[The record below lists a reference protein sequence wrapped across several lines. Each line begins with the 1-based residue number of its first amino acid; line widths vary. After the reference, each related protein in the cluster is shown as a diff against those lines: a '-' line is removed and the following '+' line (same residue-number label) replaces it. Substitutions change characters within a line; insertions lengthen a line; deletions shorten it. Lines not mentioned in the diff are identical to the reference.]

1 MPSSSASSAN
11 NTPLRRRL
19 WLTVLLAVWIIH
31 GDAQLKRYD
40 TDFFVSQ
47 RDFLVAVPIEVE
59 RNQIFVTLDFGGR
72 PYRFKLD
79 TGASQGVLY
88 DDVQLPGVKTL
99 GTIESEDAA
108 GNVRQMKTVQLPPFR
123 LGSLTVSGYK
133 VQRMSRRVVR
143 RGEDGIIGFALFNK
157 GIAARIDTREH
168 QLTLTDRRDHYA
180 YTPGEAL
187 KYRLHK
193 HVPYIKISPF
203 ADVSEEVLFDTG
215 SPLPYAVNATKFAQM
230 RNQHPE
236 IELQIEGSTY
246 GSHAMGH
253 FGSERSGQIMLLA
266 LQRLLWDEFAFRD
279 VHCTTVNG
287 GSHVGALLL
296 DYGAVVINP
305 FRRQLVFQPY
315 DGTASVTVSN
325 RLHDIVI
332 VERNGRAMIG
342 MVMQDGKAWA
352 AGFRP
357 NVLIESVNGQPL
369 TFEQFLRYR
378 WVRNQEYV
386 FTLQLPNGIST
397 TLRAFWPL
405 QYNQQD

>member
-1 MPSSSASSAN
+1 MPLSTASSASKHA
-11 NTPLRRRL
+11 LRRWL
-19 WLTVLLAVWIIH
+19 LLTVVLVAWTLHA
-31 GDAQLKRYD
+31 DAQIKRYD

-59 RNQIFVTLDFGGR
+59 RHQIYVTLYFNGR
-72 PYRFKLD
+72 PLRFKLD
-79 TGASQGVLY
+79 TGASQGILY
-88 DDVQLPGVKTL
+88 DDVQLPGIVTL

-108 GNVRQMKTVQLPPFR
+108 GHIRQMKTVQLPPFQ

-133 VQRMSRRVVR
+133 VQRMSRRIVR

-168 QLTLTDRRDHYA
+168 QLTLTDRRNHYA
-180 YTPGEAL
+180 YTPGESL

-203 ADVSEEVLFDTG
+203 AEVTDEVLFDTG
-215 SPLPYAVNATKFAQM
+215 SPLPYAVNAKTFSQM
-230 RNQHPE
+230 RSQHPE
-236 IELQIEGSTY
+236 IDCQIEGSTY

-253 FGSERSGQIMLLA
+253 FGSERSGQIVLLGLEQ
-266 LQRLLWDEFAFRD
+266 LQWGDFAFRD
-279 VHCTTVNG
+279 IHCTTVNG
-287 GSHVGALLL
+287 GSHVGASLL

-315 DGTASVTVSN
+315 DGMSSVTVAN

-342 MVMQDGKAWA
+342 MVMQDSKAWA

-357 NVLIESVNGQPL
+357 NSLIESIDGVPL

-378 WVRNQEYV
+378 WVRNQEYQ
-386 FTLQLPNGIST
+386 FTLILSNGLRT
-397 TLRAFWPL
+397 TLHAFWPL
-405 QYNQQD
+405 QYNN

>member
-1 MPSSSASSAN
+1 M
-11 NTPLRRRL
+11 RRWL
-19 WLTVLLAVWIIH
+19 LLTVVLAAWSLH
-31 GDAQLKRYD
+31 ADAQIKRYD

-59 RNQIFVTLDFGGR
+59 RNQIYVTLDFNGR
-72 PYRFKLD
+72 RCRFKLD

-88 DDVQLPGVKTL
+88 DDVQLPGVMTL
-99 GTIESEDAA
+99 GTIESEDAT
-108 GNVRQMKTVQLPPFR
+108 GHVRQMKTVQLPPFQ

-133 VQRMSRRVVR
+133 VQRMSRRIVR

-180 YTPGEAL
+180 YAPGEAL

-193 HVPYIKISPF
+193 HVPYIKVSPF
-203 ADVSEEVLFDTG
+203 ADVTDEVLFDTG
-215 SPLPYAVNATKFAQM
+215 SPLPYAVNASKFAQM
-230 RNQHPE
+230 RSQHPE
-236 IELQIEGSTY
+236 IDHQIEGSTY

-253 FGSERSGQIMLLA
+253 FGSERFGQIVLIG
-266 LQRLLWDEFAFRD
+266 LQRLRWGDFIFRD
-279 VHCTTVNG
+279 IHCATVNG
-287 GSHVGALLL
+287 GSHIGASLL
-296 DYGAVVINP
+296 DFGAVVINP
-305 FRRQLVFQPY
+305 FRRLLVFQPY
-315 DGTASVTVSN
+315 DGTASVTVAN

-342 MVMQDGKAWA
+342 MVMQDGKAWQ

-357 NVLIESVNGQPL
+357 NTIIESVNGQPL

-378 WVRNQEYV
+378 WVRNMEYQ
-386 FTLQLPNGIST
+386 FTLRLSQGITT

-405 QYNQQD
+405 QYNQNL

>member
-1 MPSSSASSAN
+1 M
-11 NTPLRRRL
+11 RR
-19 WLTVLLAVWIIH
+19 WLLTAVLILTIVDCF
-31 GDAQLKRYD
+31 GQTKRYD

-47 RDFLVAVPIEVE
+47 RDFLVAVPLEVE
-59 RNQIFVTLDFGGR
+59 RNQIYVTLDFNGR
-72 PYRFKLD
+72 RCRFKLD

-88 DDVQLPGVKTL
+88 DDVQLPGVRTL

-123 LGSLTVSGYK
+123 LGSLTISGYK
-133 VQRMSRRVVR
+133 VQRISRRIVR
-143 RGEDGIIGFALFNK
+143 RDEDGIIGFTLFNK

-168 QLTLTDRRDHYA
+168 QLTLTDRRNHYA

-193 HVPYIKISPF
+193 HVPYIKVSPF
-203 ADVSEEVLFDTG
+203 ADVTDEVLFDTG
-215 SPLPYAVNATKFAQM
+215 SPLPYAVNASKFAQM
-230 RNQHPE
+230 RSQHPE
-236 IELQIEGSTY
+236 IDHQIEGSTY

-253 FGSERSGQIMLLA
+253 FGSERSGQIVLIG
-266 LQRLLWDEFAFRD
+266 LQRLRWGDFVFRD
-279 VHCTTVNG
+279 IHCTTVNG
-287 GSHVGALLL
+287 GSHIGASLL

-315 DGTASVTVSN
+315 DGTASVTVAN

-332 VERNGRAMIG
+332 VERSGRAMIG
-342 MVMQDGKAWA
+342 MVMQGSMAWA

-357 NVLIESVNGQPL
+357 NTIIESVNGQPL

-378 WVRNQEYV
+378 WVRNLEYQ
-386 FTLQLPNGIST
+386 FTLILPNGLRT

-405 QYNQQD
+405 QYNRQ